1 MNQRNAAM
9 GLAALGRGA
18 DTSLIHMSPREIQ
31 ALQQLAEQH
40 GGSLTINPETGLPEA
55 GFLNSLLPLIAGV
68 GLSFIPGVN
77 ALGAGLL
84 MGAGAGIASGGDL
97 GQMAKWGLGGYGGAS
112 LGAGLAGAGAAAP
125 GAAAPGAAGAAPGA
139 VAGGGGVVAEDFRIL
154 SGGRDRPLTG
164 DRADRVWRGGE
175 IVCGRTLYA
184 CVPCYR
190 SRSNRSSTSRRSRTL
205 YAYVHCCRRSRSSS
219 TRSRSNSTVGST
231 GCH

>member
-1 MNQRNAAM
+1 MNQRNVAK
-9 GLAALGRGA
+9 GLASLGRGA

-125 GAAAPGAAGAAPGA
+125 GAAAPGAAGAASGA
-139 VAGGGGVVAEDFRIL
+139 VAPGAGAGGATGLYTPL
-154 SGGRDRPLTG
+154 SGAVAPGGTRNRDDRVWRVWESVCGKDFIRPVCWSSSTRRRSR
-164 DRADRVWRGGE
+164 DDRVWRGGE
-175 IVCGRTLYA
+175 SVCKDFIRLR
-184 CVPCYR
+184 P
-190 SRSNRSSTSRRSRTL
+190 L
-205 YAYVHCCRRSRSSS
+205 LQEQEQ
-219 TRSRSNSTVGST
+219 
-231 GCH
+231 